1 MILTK
6 CEAVEEQDQAGRQGP
21 GHGVHQDIGHD
32 VDSGHHQGQVDGCP
46 AHQRNL
52 AIRMVT
58 EICLHISCPELIL
71 AGLFPAGSLPCL
83 KYPEVKR
90 FVA

>member
-6 CEAVEEQDQAGRQGP
+6 CEAVEEQDQAGGQGP

-32 VDSGHHQGQVDGCP
+32 VDGGHHQGQVDGGP

-52 AIRMVT
+52 AMLIVT
-58 EICLHISCPELIL
+58 EICNVVI
-71 AGLFPAGSLPCL
+71 GSLPCL
-83 KYPEVKR
+83 KYLERRR